1 MTRFCTVFW
10 QWQRYAR
17 AWLVIWVSHACMPMA
32 TAVTVQQSLNI
43 TSSLTQNTC
52 YINGTSQTGASV
64 AVLTLNLGTVHA
76 SNYTV
81 AGKKG
86 NVVSVSNNVVLSNC
100 PANISVMFSLDSAL
114 GSWDASTKAYKNQTT
129 SNAATN
135 IQAEILNAEGG
146 ANTLLVPGGAG
157 VTKTTDSTGAAKF
170 TIGSRF
176 SSVGK
181 VTPGQFSTTAWFNIT
196 YP

>member
-1 MTRFCTVFW
+1 MTRRFEWGRLALSLMVLCLGLP
-10 QWQRYAR
+10 A
-17 AWLVIWVSHACMPMA
+17 
-32 TAVTVQQSLNI
+32 AVAATVQQTLMV
-43 TSSLTQNTC
+43 SSSMTQNTC

-64 AVLTLNLGTVHA
+64 AVLSLNLGTVPAA
-76 SNYTV
+76 SFAV

-86 NVVSVSNNVVLSNC
+86 RVVSVSNNVVLSNC

-114 GSWDASTKAYKNQTT
+114 GSWDASTKAYKNQAT

-157 VTKTTDSTGAAKF
+157 VTKTTDATGAAKF

>member
-1 MTRFCTVFW
+1 MKLRFS
-10 QWQRYAR
+10 
-17 AWLVIWVSHACMPMA
+17 LVKHALSLLSLCWGMQ
-32 TAVTVQQSLNI
+32 TAVAATVQQTLVV
-43 TSSLTQNTC
+43 SSSMTQNTC

-64 AVLTLNLGTVHA
+64 AVLSLNLGTVPAA
-76 SNYTV
+76 SFAV
-81 AGKKG
+81 AGRKG

-114 GSWDASTKAYKNQTT
+114 GSWDASTKAYKNQSTV
-129 SNAATN
+129 NAATN

-146 ANTLLVPGGAG
+146 ANILLVPGGAG
-157 VTKTTDSTGAAKF
+157 VTKTTDGAGSAKF